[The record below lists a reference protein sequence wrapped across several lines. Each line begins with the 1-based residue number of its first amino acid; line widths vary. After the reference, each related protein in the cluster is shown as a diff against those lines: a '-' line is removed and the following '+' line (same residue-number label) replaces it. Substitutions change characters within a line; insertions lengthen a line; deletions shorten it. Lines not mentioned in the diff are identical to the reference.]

1 VVAINNNGRTASASL
16 TLALAAPA
24 IFASA
29 MPASARRGD
38 ILTLYLTGAGT
49 ALQSL
54 VVTVGGVPATLSYAA
69 VPPGLAGV
77 VQVNYQ
83 VPAQAPLGPQPVVV
97 TVFGIASP
105 NANMTVTQ

>member
-1 VVAINNNGRTASASL
+1 
-16 TLALAAPA
+16 
-24 IFASA
+24 
-29 MPASARRGD
+29 MPAGARRGD

-54 VVTVGGVPATLSYAA
+54 VVTVGGVPANLYYAA

-83 VPAQAPLGPQPVVV
+83 VPATAPLGAQAVVV
-97 TVFGIASP
+97 AVSGITSP
-105 NANMTVTQ
+105 GVNLTVTQ